1 MNMQVNIAPTWGE
14 IGVIVRRLAISGE
27 QHAAIL
33 KIWPEAARAFA
44 AAEALHQVMPLLN
57 NEQKGVVAKT
67 LTQELGKQGY

>member
-33 KIWPEAARAFA
+33 KIWPVAARRLA
-44 AAEALHQVMPLLN
+44 MPTVPML
-57 NEQKGVVAKT
+57 AS
-67 LTQELGKQGY
+67 LTPGWHLIT